1 MPGAAAG
8 DWRFPHLEVRM
19 TNPVNDNTIPDDEGM
34 SLYFEEWRATLLLW
48 LAYTCVGFAIVLVCF
63 FAVAGVRP

>member
-8 DWRFPHLEVRM
+8 DRRFPHLEVCM
-19 TNPVNDNTIPDDEGM
+19 IANDNTIPDDEGM

-48 LAYTCVGFAIVLVCF
+48 LAYTCVGFAIVLLCF

>member
-19 TNPVNDNTIPDDEGM
+19 IANDNTIPDDEGM
-34 SLYFEEWRATLLLW
+34 SLYFEEWRATLFLW
-48 LAYTCVGFAIVLVCF
+48 LAYTCVGFAIVLLCF